1 MTVVS
6 SQKTPSWAF
15 MASPLQFSTFLVDLT
30 QKMNRNEADNM
41 IKTSRNKARMVTP
54 VFNKNLK
61 ALSDLVCDASVV
73 AFPEGKHR
81 HVLMKDFYAFDEK
94 EKTRTRRI
102 CEATI
107 SKLQG
112 KVFMIMI
119 RDVTSQ
125 MALYDRIVVEGTGD
139 DLLSTHSKSTGSSS
153 TNQTSNRSNAKSS
166 SKAGSSSSS
175 SPAEKRS
182 HKVGSLYSDD
192 EDDMKTKRN
201 KGKKTLFSKSKK
213 AVLSQRIDHQQSLRT
228 KLIPAQ
234 QTEGV
239 LDGSSRSSSH
249 LSFGSVSLPSNAY
262 GKPTNADFMVPST
275 SSTSHLQIPQHLM
288 AASQRRSTDSSLNP
302 NRRKTSDPPA
312 LHSVDVTYGYV
323 TRAFQ
328 QQMTPMNIPP
338 PSPQPAVQLPKSTEA
353 PNPQTRR
360 QSF

>member
-1 MTVVS
+1 
-6 SQKTPSWAF
+6 
-15 MASPLQFSTFLVDLT
+15 
-30 QKMNRNEADNM
+30 
-41 IKTSRNKARMVTP
+41 
-54 VFNKNLK
+54 
-61 ALSDLVCDASVV
+61 
-73 AFPEGKHR
+73 
-81 HVLMKDFYAFDEK
+81 
-94 EKTRTRRI
+94 
-102 CEATI
+102 
-107 SKLQG
+107 
-112 KVFMIMI
+112 
-119 RDVTSQ
+119 
-125 MALYDRIVVEGTGD
+125 
-139 DLLSTHSKSTGSSS
+139 
-153 TNQTSNRSNAKSS
+153 
-166 SKAGSSSSS
+166 
-175 SPAEKRS
+175 
-182 HKVGSLYSDD
+182 
-192 EDDMKTKRN
+192 MKTKRN